1 MYLMRVL
8 IASHIKPFQKCID
21 DNDSVGANDK
31 LNLTLSPT
39 YDYLFDQGYITFLD
53 DGTLICGTRL
63 SPFTWSR
70 LNINPASKKK
80 LDTTSRQRNIWTII
94 GNWYSKIILR
104 SLFNLNERFV
114 YKLF

>member
-1 MYLMRVL
+1 MPIYNV
-8 IASHIKPFQKCID
+8 SDESVNSCHIKPFQKCID

-31 LNLTLSPT
+31 LNGLTLSPT

-80 LDTTSRQRNIWTII
+80 LDIKPRGREKYLDYHRKLVFQDNIEE
-94 GNWYSKIILR
+94 L
-104 SLFNLNERFV
+104 V
-114 YKLF
+114 